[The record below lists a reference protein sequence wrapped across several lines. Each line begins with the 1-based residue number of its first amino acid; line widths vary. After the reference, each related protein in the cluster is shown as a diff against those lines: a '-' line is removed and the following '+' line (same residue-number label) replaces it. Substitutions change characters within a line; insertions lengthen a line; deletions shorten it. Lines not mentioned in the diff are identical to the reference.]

1 MKYLGYCE
9 GVSKNAGRFLR
20 AKVPVR
26 LHAPRGG
33 GGSPLF
39 YISTSFTDCTTE
51 LYTDAPNS
59 LLATLTQPQVQEPS
73 TY

>member
-1 MKYLGYCE
+1 M
-9 GVSKNAGRFLR
+9 GVAF
-20 AKVPVR
+20 
-26 LHAPRGG
+26 HPRGA

-73 TY
+73 TMKFVLSREEEEEEEEKQ